1 MTNKKPHPYKN
12 MISFMNRQRNITI
25 EDFRS
30 FKRSPINREYMP
42 HSAFD
47 ATRAVFR
54 AQIAELDLL
63 ICLARLAVKVS
74 ARTGIVHLIDTDTKV
89 IYSTEDQK

>member
-1 MTNKKPHPYKN
+1 MIKKEPHPYKN
-12 MISFMNRQRNITI
+12 MIKFMNRQRNITI

-47 ATRAVFR
+47 ATRAAFR
-54 AQIAELDLL
+54 ARIAELDLL
-63 ICLARLAVKVS
+63 ICLSRLAVKVS
-74 ARTGIVHLIDTDTKV
+74 ARTGVVHLIDTKTKV
-89 IYSTEDQK
+89 IYATEDQK

>member
-1 MTNKKPHPYKN
+1 MIDKKPHPYKN
-12 MISFMNRQRNITI
+12 MISFMNRQRNLTI

-30 FKRSPINREYMP
+30 FKRSRVNREYMP

-63 ICLARLAVKVS
+63 LCLARLAVKVS
-74 ARTGIVHLIDTDTKV
+74 ARTGVVHLIDTETKV
-89 IYSTEDQK
+89 IYAVDDQK